1 MKFKKLSLFLLSLC
15 LFSCNQVTS
24 SSSTNNVPSTVN
36 IIAPQGT
43 PSLGL
48 ANFYSDK
55 TNYNVF
61 DIKSGADALV
71 AAFTSNDYDIIVAP
85 TNLGAKLYNANK
97 KFVLYNTIV
106 WGNLYLATTNSD
118 INSFKD
124 LNKKNVTL
132 FGKNS
137 TPDIVMKSLIK
148 YYNINVELNY
158 VDDVSNAN
166 AMLKTNKVDT
176 IVSAEPSISKI
187 GSTINN
193 LKIIDLQTEFSKISN
208 KGSYPQASIFV
219 RNEKKNELK
228 NTLVKMKQSIL
239 DTKNIEQTADNALLM
254 HESFST
260 LGKETL
266 IKAIPNCHFGIE
278 ENQKD
283 AIENYFNKMN
293 ELGLGAQF
301 GEKLP
306 DEEFYFN
313 F

>member
-1 MKFKKLSLFLLSLC
+1 MKLKKLSLFLLSLC
-15 LFSCNQVTS
+15 LFSCNQGT
-24 SSSTNNVPSTVN
+24 SSSTNNVPSVIN

-48 ANFYSDK
+48 ANFYIEK
-55 TNYNVF
+55 NNYTTF
-61 DIKSGADALV
+61 DIKAGADALV
-71 AAFTSNDYDIIVAP
+71 AAFTSTNYDIIVAP
-85 TNLGAKLYNANK
+85 TNLGAKLYNSNK

-124 LNKKNVTL
+124 LNNKSVTL

-148 YYNINVELNY
+148 YYDINVHLKY

-166 AMLKTNKVDT
+166 AMLKTNIVDT

-193 LKIIDLQTEFSKISN
+193 LKIIDLQDEFSKISN

-228 NTLVKMKQSIL
+228 DTLIKMKQSII

-278 ENQKD
+278 DNQKD
-283 AIENYFNKMN
+283 AIENYFNKMS

-306 DEEFYFN
+306 DEEFYFS

>member
-1 MKFKKLSLFLLSLC
+1 MKLKKLSLFLLSLC
-15 LFSCNQVTS
+15 LFSCNQGI
-24 SSSTNNVPSTVN
+24 SSSTNNVPSVIN

-48 ANFYSDK
+48 ANFYNEK
-55 TNYNVF
+55 NNYTTF
-61 DIKSGADALV
+61 DIKAGADALV
-71 AAFTSNDYDIIVAP
+71 AAFTSTNYDIIVAP

-124 LNKKNVTL
+124 LNNKSVTL

-148 YYNINVELNY
+148 YYNINVELKY

-187 GSTINN
+187 GSTIND
-193 LKIIDLQTEFSKISN
+193 LKIIDLQDEFSKIFN

-228 NTLVKMKQSIL
+228 DTLIKMKQSII

-254 HESFST
+254 HESFSS
-260 LGKETL
+260 LGKEAL
-266 IKAIPNCHFGIE
+266 MKAIPNCHFGIE
-278 ENQKD
+278 DNQKD
-283 AIENYFNKMN
+283 AIENYFNKMS

-306 DEEFYFN
+306 DEEFYFS

>member
-1 MKFKKLSLFLLSLC
+1 MKLKKLSLFLLSLC
-15 LFSCNQVTS
+15 LFSCNQGT
-24 SSSTNNVPSTVN
+24 SSSTNNVPSVIN

-48 ANFYSDK
+48 ANFYNEK
-55 TNYNVF
+55 NNYTTF
-61 DIKSGADALV
+61 DIKAGADALV
-71 AAFTSNDYDIIVAP
+71 AAFTSTNYDIIVAP
-85 TNLGAKLYNANK
+85 TNLGAKLYNSNK

-118 INSFKD
+118 INSFED
-124 LNKKNVTL
+124 LNNKNVTL

-158 VDDVSNAN
+158 VDDVNTAN
-166 AMLKTNKVDT
+166 AMLKTNKNVDI

-187 GSTINN
+187 GSTISN
-193 LKIIDLQTEFSKISN
+193 LKIIDLQDEFSKISN

-219 RNEKKNELK
+219 RDEKKNELK
-228 NTLVKMKQSIL
+228 NTLIKMKQSIL

>member
-1 MKFKKLSLFLLSLC
+1 MKLKKLSLFLLSLS
-15 LFSCNQVTS
+15 LFSCNQGT
-24 SSSTNNVPSTVN
+24 SSSTNNVPSVIN

-55 TNYNVF
+55 TNYDTF
-61 DIKSGADALV
+61 DIKAGADALV
-71 AAFTSNDYDIIVAP
+71 AAFTSTNYDIIVAP

-118 INSFKD
+118 INSFED
-124 LNKKNVTL
+124 LNNKNVTL

-148 YYNINVELNY
+148 YYNINVELKY

-166 AMLKTNKVDT
+166 AMLKTNKADI

-187 GSTINN
+187 GSTISN

-228 NTLVKMKQSIL
+228 NTLIKMKQSIL

-254 HESFST
+254 HESFFT